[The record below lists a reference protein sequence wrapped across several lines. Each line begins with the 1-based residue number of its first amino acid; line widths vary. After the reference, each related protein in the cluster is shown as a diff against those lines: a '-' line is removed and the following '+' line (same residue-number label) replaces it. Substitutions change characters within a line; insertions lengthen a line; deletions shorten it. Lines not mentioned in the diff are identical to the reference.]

1 MNRSKMGMKICTRKK
16 WGTLVSYRF
25 KGDVAN
31 GLCRT
36 RNVR

>member
-25 KGDVAN
+25 KGELTNVS
-31 GLCRT
+31 CRT